1 MVDNKKSGSSRKAER
16 KDSKGQRLTKLE
28 NLIKQLEAENL
39 KTKAQLAAIRAK
51 LDSLDRRIDRHEAGF
66 QHIAA
71 SSAESS
77 EKLRESLRGK
87 LPE

>member
-1 MVDNKKSGSSRKAER
+1 MV
-16 KDSKGQRLTKLE
+16 
-28 NLIKQLEAENL
+28 KQLEAENL

-66 QHIAA
+66 QHLAA

-77 EKLRESLRGK
+77 EKLRESLREYSSHFINTVYHS
-87 LPE
+87 LFINLLT

>member
-1 MVDNKKSGSSRKAER
+1 MVDDKKSGSGHKAER
-16 KDSKGQRLTKLE
+16 KDSKGERLTKLE
-28 NLIKQLEAENL
+28 NMLKQLEVVNL

-51 LDSLDRRIDRHEAGF
+51 LDSLDRRIDHHEAGF
-66 QHIAA
+66 QHLAA

-77 EKLRESLRGK
+77 EKLRASLRGK